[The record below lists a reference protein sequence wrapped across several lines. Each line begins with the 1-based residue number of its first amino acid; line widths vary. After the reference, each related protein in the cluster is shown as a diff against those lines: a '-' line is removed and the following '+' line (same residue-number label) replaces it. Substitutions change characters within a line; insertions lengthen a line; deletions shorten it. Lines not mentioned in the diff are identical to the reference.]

1 MDEKLSPQE
10 FATKVKSKYP
20 EYKDIDDV
28 TLAQRV
34 IEKYPEYA
42 DRVSMDEGGLSQQPT
57 EDTQDLPP
65 AEEDPRSLLEKANFI
80 AGDLANQFN
89 LSVANMIGAPVDL
102 IAAGL
107 NKASNKIILL
117 QMIHLVEVKVF
128 NEVCLLCLV

>member
-65 AEEDPRSLLEKANFI
+65 AEEDPRSLLEKAIFSFFFFAIFI
-80 AGDLANQFN
+80 ASLFLSIAN
-89 LSVANMIGAPVDL
+89 
-102 IAAGL
+102 
-107 NKASNKIILL
+107 ILKL
-117 QMIHLVEVKVF
+117 F
-128 NEVCLLCLV
+128 F

>member
-42 DRVSMDEGGLSQQPT
+42 DRVSMDEVGSSQQPT
-57 EDTQDLPP
+57 KGTKDLPP
-65 AEEDPRSLLEKANFI
+65 AED
-80 AGDLANQFN
+80 Q
-89 LSVANMIGAPVDL
+89 
-102 IAAGL
+102 
-107 NKASNKIILL
+107 
-117 QMIHLVEVKVF
+117 
-128 NEVCLLCLV
+128 

>member
-57 EDTQDLPP
+57 RMLRMYRELLMQMVRKYWQARLITSRVGL
-65 AEEDPRSLLEKANFI
+65 SLR
-80 AGDLANQFN
+80 
-89 LSVANMIGAPVDL
+89 
-102 IAAGL
+102 
-107 NKASNKIILL
+107 L
-117 QMIHLVEVKVF
+117 Q
-128 NEVCLLCLV
+128 